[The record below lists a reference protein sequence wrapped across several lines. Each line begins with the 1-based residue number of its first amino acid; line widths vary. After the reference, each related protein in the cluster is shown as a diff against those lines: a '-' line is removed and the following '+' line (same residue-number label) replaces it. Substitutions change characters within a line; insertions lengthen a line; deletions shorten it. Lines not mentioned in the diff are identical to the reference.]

1 MTASSPAPAPT
12 DPSSGGSRQIQI
24 LAGLVFAAL
33 IVVVVIV
40 LLSGRG
46 SERQSTP
53 GDAVRG
59 ETETRTLLAGL
70 TQQGATLGDPKAP
83 VTIVEFVD
91 LQCPFCA
98 AHQLDEQPKV
108 IDAVVRSGEAKITLQ
123 PLAFLGPDSG
133 VGRNVFLRLANKNH
147 GWDFL
152 NLAYW
157 NQGAEN
163 SGYMDDAWLK
173 KVTSPIPGVTAAD
186 LSRVREP
193 ALRPAIDEAD
203 GLSEKLFKKG
213 DGTPFFAVGPSDA
226 DPATYK
232 KVDLAAKSTAADS
245 IIAAVRAAG

>member
-1 MTASSPAPAPT
+1 MTAPLTPSGAPA
-12 DPSSGGSRQIQI
+12 DQGSRRIQI

-33 IVVVVIV
+33 VVVVVIV
-40 LLSGRG
+40 LVGGRG
-46 SERQSTP
+46 SERKATP

-70 TQQGATLGDPKAP
+70 TQTGTTLGDPKAP
-83 VTIVEFVD
+83 VTIVEFID

-108 IDAVVRSGEAKITLQ
+108 IDAVVRTGQAKVTIE

-133 VGRNVFLRLANKNH
+133 IGRNVFLRLAKRNH
-147 GWDFL
+147 AWDFL

-163 SGYMDDAWLK
+163 SGYMTDEWLK
-173 KVTSPIPGVTAAD
+173 KITSPIPGVTAAE
-186 LSRVREP
+186 LSRTREP
-193 ALRPAIDEAD
+193 ALRPAIDAAD
-203 GLSEKLFKKG
+203 ALSTKLMKKG

-226 DPATYK
+226 DPASYR
-232 KVDLAAKSTAADS
+232 KVELDAKATAADS

>member
-1 MTASSPAPAPT
+1 MTAPASP
-12 DPSSGGSRQIQI
+12 DPSARGSRQIQI
-24 LAGLVFAAL
+24 LAGLVFSAL
-33 IVVVVIV
+33 IIVVAVV

-46 SERQSTP
+46 SERKATP

-70 TQQGATLGDPKAP
+70 TQEGQTLGDPKAP

-108 IDAVVRSGEAKITLQ
+108 IEAVVRTGDAKIRLE

-133 VGRNVFLRLANKNH
+133 VGRNVFLRLAEKNR

-152 NLAYW
+152 NLAFW

-163 SGYMDDAWLK
+163 SGFMTDEWLK
-173 KVTSPIPGVTAAD
+173 KVTSPIEGVTPAD
-186 LSRVREP
+186 LARNREP
-193 ALRPAIDEAD
+193 ALRPAIDRAD
-203 GLSEKLFKKG
+203 ALSEELFEEG

-226 DPATYK
+226 DPKTYT
-232 KVDLAAKSTAADS
+232 KVDLAAKGTAAES
-245 IIAAVRAAG
+245 IIAAVRAAR